1 MTRDSLIQ
9 THVISATSNP
19 QKLVWLA
26 MHQDYSSRPVSE
38 HWENESKLP
47 HRTEAWYGQKIVEH
61 LLAGNRGHFGCF
73 EHPQITVNACYYP
86 HDVISQART
95 HRVGISFDVQSFRYT
110 GENLLKVNTLE
121 DLERVFYFRPVG
133 EYVDRS
139 GKKYEYT
146 EGQRNEDIQ
155 FTSYLVSKYGQKL
168 LYGMSEEHARQMLPY
183 SYRQHFVVS
192 FNARSLMHF
201 LDLRSK
207 ADAQIEIQWLADD
220 LFAIFQSWCP
230 EIAAWYE
237 KNRLKKAKLAP

>member
-1 MTRDSLIQ
+1 MTRDSLLQ
-9 THVISATSNP
+9 TKVLSATSNP
-19 QKLVWLA
+19 QQLVWLA
-26 MHQDYSSRPVSE
+26 MHQDYSSEPAYKS
-38 HWENESKLP
+38 HYSGKQ
-47 HRTEAWYGQKIVEH
+47 TEDWYGQKIVEH

-110 GENLLKVNTLE
+110 GENLLKVQTLE

-146 EGQRNEDIQ
+146 EAMR
-155 FTSYLVSKYGQKL
+155 LVDKELAMSAL
-168 LYGMSEEHARQMLPY
+168 LEYNRKVGFYKFSEEHARQMLPY
-183 SYRQHFVVS
+183 SCRQHFVVS

-207 ADAQIEIQWLADD
+207 ADAQLEIQWLAND
-220 LFAIFQSWCP
+220 LFAIFREWMPQVCD
-230 EIAAWYE
+230 WYE
-237 KNRLKKAKLAP
+237 RNRLHKARLAP